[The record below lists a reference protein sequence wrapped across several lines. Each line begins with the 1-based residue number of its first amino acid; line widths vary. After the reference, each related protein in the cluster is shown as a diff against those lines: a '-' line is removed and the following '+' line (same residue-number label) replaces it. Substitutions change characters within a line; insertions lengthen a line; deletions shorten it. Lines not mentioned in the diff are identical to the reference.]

1 MSGERCMSLP
11 GQSFEEVRFADY
23 LKSYRATGRPP
34 PSSPPY
40 PSEPKARAAQGLP
53 PLFTPVTLPA
63 VPSSSSPS
71 STVPS
76 TTSSPAAI
84 ATPLST
90 AAIPN
95 PTRPGV
101 QPTVTPMGRFA
112 SESLS
117 VNPSGSD
124 DKASAHPTPM
134 GGFVSGG
141 LFGNLSSSGDKAGIQ
156 PMPTNRFTST
166 PSPFTSGSLL
176 GHFQPPA
183 SEPSTSSGGGNLFR
197 FGDKA
202 GAQPTSTNGFTFTP
216 SPFSSGSLFGRS
228 QPPASSPSTSSGG
241 GNPPRFG
248 DKAGARPTSTN
259 GFTSTPS
266 PFIRPFTPPP
276 SRFTSGSLFDRSQP
290 PPSSLSAG
298 FGDGNRFNSGD
309 KAGTEPMST
318 NQFER
323 TSSHLAK
330 NLGGIEK
337 VEQEGDVMEMARTS
351 EQIRRHELDELLRAQ
366 QAETDSGTEGG
377 YVYVSPPAATKAFY
391 DISVAL
397 SLYPPTIG
405 PGGRVRRA
413 VFNDWLCGIMELHA
427 ELLRAQQA
435 ETDSGTEGEYIYVDP
450 PAATK
455 AFYDISVALSLSAPT
470 IGPQGRVRRA
480 VLDDWLCGIMELHAE
495 LSRDRKLQS
504 EAEQMFTELAESL
517 EEIKKVEQEREGE
530 LARHRQEILDQQS
543 EIKHTSSQLA
553 QSLGKIEKVEQ
564 ERDVM
569 EMACKSERMHRVE
582 LEEQLRE
589 RQTGV
594 GILQDDLAK
603 CRETIQRVEQERESD
618 LARHQQE
625 IHDVRSRVERMSSQL
640 MEHFGK
646 IEEVEKERL
655 VMEMARNAE
664 QMRRLE
670 LEERFRARQAEAV
683 ALQRDLE
690 QARGRCSELEA
701 ELKRTKVND
710 EARKDEEISSRN
722 AAREEGRDDMLTEII
737 QLLNS
742 KREND
747 QRAKQAEKDRVEK
760 ERAEKMR
767 KAERELAEELERS
780 RCQKRDEKYKNA
792 RIWTDAL
799 AFDRFETILVV
810 EEFTKIKF
818 CASKPLT
825 FEALPWPVLARPGT
839 YAANDITADH
849 VRAFFRTPV
858 ATSAKSATHPIPAEY
873 RKYLVKQGL
882 LAFHGDKMVARIS
895 TVEDEALCQQILEAA
910 NIITQTLN
918 EIMPRA

>member
-1 MSGERCMSLP
+1 MHSQHR
-11 GQSFEEVRFADY
+11 R
-23 LKSYRATGRPP
+23 TGLRSPLRP
-34 PSSPPY
+34 
-40 PSEPKARAAQGLP
+40 
-53 PLFTPVTLPA
+53 
-63 VPSSSSPS
+63 
-71 STVPS
+71 
-76 TTSSPAAI
+76 SPAGVCSA
-84 ATPLST
+84 ALS
-90 AAIPN
+90 
-95 PTRPGV
+95 
-101 QPTVTPMGRFA
+101 
-112 SESLS
+112 
-117 VNPSGSD
+117 
-124 DKASAHPTPM
+124 
-134 GGFVSGG
+134 
-141 LFGNLSSSGDKAGIQ
+141 
-156 PMPTNRFTST
+156 
-166 PSPFTSGSLL
+166 
-176 GHFQPPA
+176 PPA
-183 SEPSTSSGGGNLFR
+183 SSPSTSSGGGNLFR

-202 GAQPTSTNGFTFTP
+202 DAQPTSTNGF
-216 SPFSSGSLFGRS
+216 
-228 QPPASSPSTSSGG
+228 A
-241 GNPPRFG
+241 
-248 DKAGARPTSTN
+248 
-259 GFTSTPS
+259 STPS
-266 PFIRPFTPPP
+266 PFIRPFTLPP
-276 SRFTSGSLFDRSQP
+276 SHFNSGSLFDRSQP

-318 NQFER
+318 NEFER

-330 NLGGIEK
+330 NLGGIKK
-337 VEQEGDVMEMARTS
+337 VEQEGDVVEMARTS
-351 EQIRRHELDELLRAQ
+351 EQIHRHELDELLRAR
-366 QAETDSGTEGG
+366 QAETDSGMEGE
-377 YVYVSPPAATKAFY
+377 YVYVSPPAATKAFH

-413 VFNDWLCGIMELHA
+413 VFN
-427 ELLRAQQA
+427 
-435 ETDSGTEGEYIYVDP
+435 
-450 PAATK
+450 
-455 AFYDISVALSLSAPT
+455 
-470 IGPQGRVRRA
+470 
-480 VLDDWLCGIMELHAE
+480 DWLCGIMELHAE

-517 EEIKKVEQEREGE
+517 EEIKKVEQEREGQ

-564 ERDVM
+564 ERNVM
-569 EMACKSERMHRVE
+569 EMACKLERMRRVE

-625 IHDVRSRVERMSSQL
+625 IRDIGSRVESMSSEL
-640 MEHFGK
+640 KEHLGK
-646 IEEVEKERL
+646 IEKAEKERL

-664 QMRRLE
+664 QIRRLE

-690 QARGRCSELEA
+690 QARGRCNELEA

-710 EARKDEEISSRN
+710 EARKDEEISNRN

-742 KREND
+742 KRENH

-780 RCQKRDEKYKNA
+780 RCQKRDGKYKNA
-792 RIWTDAL
+792 RTWTDAL

-882 LAFHGDKMVARIS
+882 LAFHGDKMVARIL

>member
-1 MSGERCMSLP
+1 SSASEGGGSSSSTCESADEGDSGEGDGDGGGDKEWKARRSFLMGGVFTVGLWYPLDNNASLAARARFMALARLARDLCAPSSSGFWRGCGWAMVTRLGGYTHSALILCHRCRGHVYHMPTGILADDNSLLAEGRPNLSPIDAVQRTKEMKKKIFATFSHTPKRLPNRFHFWFHQRKKRHIYMVKSGCREQPGSKAQSYVNTLRYSLP
-11 GQSFEEVRFADY
+11 GHRNTDTTFNHKVGVGVNIDAPGRGLRSLLNFQVSICMLFAPAPLPADPSRGIQRLPYPSFKLSFWRHLRSWIDTRHMGDFVTSTLPFFYDERGGGQSFEEVRFADY

-90 AAIPN
+90 AAIPT

-101 QPTVTPMGRFA
+101 QPTVTPMGRLA
-112 SESLS
+112 SESPF
-117 VNPSGSD
+117 VNPSGSG
-124 DKASAHPTPM
+124 DKASTHPTPM

-141 LFGNLSSSGDKAGIQ
+141 LFGNLSSSGDKAGVQ

-183 SEPSTSSGGGNLFR
+183 SSPSTSSGGGNIFR

-202 GAQPTSTNGFTFTP
+202 GAQPTSTNGFAFTP
-216 SPFSSGSLFGRS
+216 
-228 QPPASSPSTSSGG
+228 PPS
-241 GNPPRFG
+241 
-248 DKAGARPTSTN
+248 
-259 GFTSTPS
+259 
-266 PFIRPFTPPP
+266 IRPFTLPP
-276 SRFTSGSLFDRSQP
+276 SRFTSGTS
-290 PPSSLSAG
+290 PSSLSAG

-318 NQFER
+318 NEFER

-337 VEQEGDVMEMARTS
+337 VEQERDVMEMARTS

-366 QAETDSGTEGG
+366 QAETDSGMEEEN
-377 YVYVSPPAATKAFY
+377 VYVSPPAATKAFY

-405 PGGRVRRA
+405 PGAVEGATSRNRLGR
-413 VFNDWLCGIMELHA
+413 G
-427 ELLRAQQA
+427 
-435 ETDSGTEGEYIYVDP
+435 GGYIYVSP

-455 AFYDISVALSLSAPT
+455 AFYDISVALSLSPPT

-480 VLDDWLCGIMELHAE
+480 VLDDWVCGIMELHAE

-564 ERDVM
+564 ERDVV
-569 EMACKSERMHRVE
+569 EMACKSERMRRVE

-603 CRETIQRVEQERESD
+603 LS
-618 LARHQQE
+618 
-625 IHDVRSRVERMSSQL
+625 
-640 MEHFGK
+640 
-646 IEEVEKERL
+646 
-655 VMEMARNAE
+655 
-664 QMRRLE
+664 
-670 LEERFRARQAEAV
+670 
-683 ALQRDLE
+683 
-690 QARGRCSELEA
+690 
-701 ELKRTKVND
+701 
-710 EARKDEEISSRN
+710 
-722 AAREEGRDDMLTEII
+722 
-737 QLLNS
+737 
-742 KREND
+742 
-747 QRAKQAEKDRVEK
+747 
-760 ERAEKMR
+760 
-767 KAERELAEELERS
+767 
-780 RCQKRDEKYKNA
+780 
-792 RIWTDAL
+792 
-799 AFDRFETILVV
+799 
-810 EEFTKIKF
+810 
-818 CASKPLT
+818 
-825 FEALPWPVLARPGT
+825 
-839 YAANDITADH
+839 
-849 VRAFFRTPV
+849 
-858 ATSAKSATHPIPAEY
+858 
-873 RKYLVKQGL
+873 
-882 LAFHGDKMVARIS
+882 
-895 TVEDEALCQQILEAA
+895 
-910 NIITQTLN
+910 
-918 EIMPRA
+918 